1 MGYSILELVLRRLRE
16 DGFTADI
23 AFPGQKFPQ
32 IDDAVAAVHIERVDR
47 ANLEVTVEISIIC
60 PASMGG
66 TACEV
71 KALRA
76 TEVLRWSGAVCVQN
90 GCTYDGIA
98 QVYVVSV
105 LATFT
110 GMTEA
115 EDCTVWPGFY
125 CYVNDQLHRFV
136 IGFTGVQEDGVE
148 AESLTFM
155 MQKEVAD
162 RIQSAPGKKT
172 YGAVSVA
179 VQYYCEAEILSKVP
193 RDVFIPQPNVDSAV
207 LKLTVRKEKAVE
219 VEDRD
224 IFLSCIKAGFGQR
237 RKTLLNSLMGVD
249 GMTKDG
255 VKAALEGAGIEP
267 SRRAETLNLEE
278 FATLANQVYE
288 QLQGTFFDN
297 VCVIPSVIS
306 LLSKCDASLSITIS
320 VIGIKGYLSFRYNR
334 NNLNCRL

>member
-32 IDDAVAAVHIERVDR
+32 ISDTVAAVHIEKVDR

-66 TACEV
+66 TVCEMR
-71 KALRA
+71 ALRA

-125 CYVNDQLHRFV
+125 CYVDNQIHRFA
-136 IGFTGVQEDGVE
+136 IGFTAEQQTGAAAQYVIGE
-148 AESLTFM
+148 AMPIGTSLGT
-155 MQKEVAD
+155 A
-162 RIQSAPGKKT
+162 AW
-172 YGAVSVA
+172 
-179 VQYYCEAEILSKVP
+179 EIS
-193 RDVFIPQPNVDSAV
+193 
-207 LKLTVRKEKAVE
+207 
-219 VEDRD
+219 
-224 IFLSCIKAGFGQR
+224 
-237 RKTLLNSLMGVD
+237 
-249 GMTKDG
+249 
-255 VKAALEGAGIEP
+255 
-267 SRRAETLNLEE
+267 LEE
-278 FATLANQVYE
+278 LIPVGSPEFDSPSEPCVVKILTDQKTEVYSGCRFTTIRRE
-288 QLQGTFFDN
+288 FTKQGLRRIRKG
-297 VCVIPSVIS
+297 VA
-306 LLSKCDASLSITIS
+306 LS
-320 VIGIKGYLSFRYNR
+320 REEN
-334 NNLNCRL
+334 